1 MTRAI
6 RVSVHIAHELAAEI
20 KTGQM
25 PEGSRLPSER
35 SLVTRFGASRMSVRE
50 ALLSLQSAGLIVV
63 QDRTRAIVRK
73 PSAQSLLH
81 PLAGAVQSLL
91 ATPGGMLDFQ
101 EARILFECGLARH
114 AASFASPKDIER
126 LADRLAANRRAIGML
141 DQFIAT
147 DMAFHLILAEIPQ
160 NGIFVALSHALAGW
174 LADQRRI
181 GMGARGAVRR
191 AYAHHEAIFAAVQ
204 SRSPEQA
211 DRAMAEHLRFV
222 AQTYRDQSDAAVA

>member
-1 MTRAI
+1 MTRPTRISA
-6 RVSVHIAHELAAEI
+6 HIADELTAEI
-20 KTGQM
+20 KSGQW

-35 SLVTRFGASRMSVRE
+35 NLVSRFGASRMSVRE
-50 ALLSLQSAGLIVV
+50 ALLSLQGAGLIVM
-63 QDRTRAIVRK
+63 QDRARAVVSK

-91 ATPGGMLDFQ
+91 ATPSGMLDFQ

-114 AASFASPKDIER
+114 AAAYASPKEMER
-126 LADRLAANRRAIGML
+126 LGDRLEANRRAIGVL

-181 GMGARGAVRR
+181 GMRARGAVRR
-191 AYAHHEAIFAAVQ
+191 AYGHHEAIFAAIQ
-204 SRSPEQA
+204 AHSPEQA
-211 DRAMAEHLRFV
+211 DRAMAEHLKFV
-222 AQTYRDQSDAAVA
+222 AKTYRNQANVAAD